1 MILHITTRTNWET
14 AGTLYTHPS
23 LGDEGFIHC
32 STPEQI
38 LLPANEMFRGQT
50 GLVLLCI
57 DPAQVTAEIIYED
70 CYQCGQAFPHI
81 YGLLNKEAVINVV
94 DFPPNP
100 DGTFSLPAL

>member
-14 AGTLYTHPS
+14 ADTLYIHPS
-23 LGDEGFIHC
+23 LDSEGFIHC
-32 STPEQI
+32 SRPEQI

-57 DPAQVTAEIIYED
+57 DPARVTADIIYED
-70 CYQCGQAFPHI
+70 CYQCGQEFPHI
-81 YGLLNKEAVINVV
+81 YGPLNKEAVINVV

-100 DGTFSLPAL
+100 DGTFSIPAL